1 MSKAIFITGAGAGI
15 GAATAQLFLNKG
27 WRVGLYDLD
36 VSAIQAVAAQYPQD
50 QVLTGWLDV
59 TQPDAWQEALAGFFA
74 WAGRLDVLLNN
85 AGILFSGPFEQT
97 PLAQHAKTLSVNV
110 QGVMNGCHSALPY
123 LKQTKG
129 ACVINLSS
137 ASAIYG
143 QAELASYS
151 SSKFAVRGLTE
162 ALNIEWHKYGI
173 RVMDIMP
180 LFVQTGMVTDM
191 NASSIKRMGVNL
203 TASDVANTVYKAATA
218 SPALALVH
226 WPVGL
231 PAKLMFTLSRL
242 SPQLL
247 NEKVN
252 QWLTRG

>member
-1 MSKAIFITGAGAGI
+1 MSKAIFISGAGAGI
-15 GAATAQLFLNKG
+15 GAATAQFFLQKG

-36 VSAIQAVAAQYPQD
+36 VSAVQVLAAQYPQD
-50 QVLTGWLDV
+50 QVLAGWLDV
-59 TQPDAWQEALAGFFA
+59 TQPDAWQEALASFFA

-97 PLAQHAKTLSVNV
+97 PLAQHAKTFAVNV

-123 LKQTKG
+123 LKQTKR
-129 ACVINLSS
+129 ACIINLSS
-137 ASAIYG
+137 GSAIYG
-143 QAELASYS
+143 QADLVSYS

-203 TASDVANTVYKAATA
+203 TADDVASTVYKAATA
-218 SPALALVH
+218 SPVLSLVH

-242 SPQLL
+242 SPQLV

-252 QWLTRG
+252 QWLSRE

>member
-1 MSKAIFITGAGAGI
+1 
-15 GAATAQLFLNKG
+15 
-27 WRVGLYDLD
+27 
-36 VSAIQAVAAQYPQD
+36 
-50 QVLTGWLDV
+50 
-59 TQPDAWQEALAGFFA
+59 
-74 WAGRLDVLLNN
+74 
-85 AGILFSGPFEQT
+85 
-97 PLAQHAKTLSVNV
+97 
-110 QGVMNGCHSALPY
+110 
-123 LKQTKG
+123 
-129 ACVINLSS
+129 
-137 ASAIYG
+137 
-143 QAELASYS
+143 
-151 SSKFAVRGLTE
+151 
-162 ALNIEWHKYGI
+162 
-173 RVMDIMP
+173 MDIMP